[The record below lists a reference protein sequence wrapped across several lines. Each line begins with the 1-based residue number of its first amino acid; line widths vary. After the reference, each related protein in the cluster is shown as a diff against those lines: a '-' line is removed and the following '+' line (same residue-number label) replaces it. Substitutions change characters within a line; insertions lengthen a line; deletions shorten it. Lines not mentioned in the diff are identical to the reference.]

1 MKKIFSLLLVGLTG
15 NVALAQFY
23 GLTEPKRLDAGV
35 NTSAEESAPLLSPSG
50 KEIYFVRTFDDL
62 NEGGIND
69 QDIYVSTLNEKGKW
83 NEAENLEDLNN
94 RDHNAIVAL
103 SADGNTAYV
112 LYANEGKND
121 IGKGIA
127 FSKKT
132 ENGWSKPEKINIPG
146 LSVNG
151 KNVGFTVSS
160 DGNVMIVS
168 YEGPNSLGNEDLY
181 YSMKNGQNW
190 SELKHMVGVN
200 SNGYE
205 ISPFLS
211 ANNDTLYFASNGFG
225 GQGGCDIFYAV
236 KKGDW
241 NDWFSPVNMGEK
253 INSPAFD
260 AYLIKVGPR
269 YYWSSNRN
277 AEDADIY
284 WAETVQPPAL
294 KIAETHQNVTAFQG
308 ADGSIDLSILSGVAP
323 YKVKWSNGMTSE
335 DLSKLKRG
343 MYLVQVTDAIDQQQT
358 LTVEITEPMPTV
370 QKVIRFPEVRYKV
383 NSWEF
388 VNDSTIQSFD
398 SLNRVAALLTE
409 YPGLMLELM
418 SHTDARGDAKKNL
431 TLSMNRA
438 KAVYTYLVEQKG
450 IDPRRLIPV
459 GKGETEPSRMFDPN
473 TNGFVELTEEYIN
486 QFKATDKTTFEKLH
500 QINRRTEGKIIGISF
515 DPTTAAPAPKEY
527 LMPKPK

>member
-15 NVALAQFY
+15 NIAQAQFN
-23 GLTEPKRLDAGV
+23 GMTEPKRLDVGV

-112 LYANEGKND
+112 LFANEGKND

-127 FSKKT
+127 ISKKT
-132 ENGWSKPEKINIPG
+132 ENGWTKPEKINIPG
-146 LSVNG
+146 LDIKN
-151 KNVGFTVSS
+151 KNVGYTVSS
-160 DGNVMIVS
+160 DGNVIIIS
-168 YEGPNSLGNEDLY
+168 YEGANSLGNEDLY
-181 YSMKNGQNW
+181 YSKKEGSNW
-190 SELKHMVGVN
+190 TAPIHMGGIN

-205 ISPFLS
+205 ISPFL
-211 ANNDTLYFASNGFG
+211 NPTNDTLYFASSGFG

-241 NDWFSPVNMGEK
+241 NDWYSPVNMGDK
-253 INSPAFD
+253 INSAAFD
-260 AYLIKVGPR
+260 AYLIKVGQR

-284 WAETVQPPAL
+284 WAETILPPAL
-294 KIAETHQNVTAFQG
+294 KIAETHENVTVFQG
-308 ADGSIDLSILSGVAP
+308 TDGSIDLSITSGVAP
-323 YKVKWSNGMTSE
+323 YKVNWSNGMTTE
-335 DLSKLKRG
+335 DLKKLKRG
-343 MYLVQVTDAIDQQQT
+343 MYLVQVTDAINQQQT
-358 LTVEITEPMPTV
+358 LMVEITEPQPTV
-370 QKVIRFPEVRYKV
+370 QKVIQFPEVRYKV

-388 VNDSTIQSFD
+388 VNDSTIQSYD
-398 SLNRVAALLTE
+398 SLNKVASLLTE
-409 YPGLMLELM
+409 YPGLMLELL

-431 TLSMNRA
+431 LLSMNRA

-459 GKGETEPSRMFDPN
+459 GKGETEPARIMDPA
-473 TNGFVELTEEYIN
+473 TNGFIELSEAYIN
-486 QFKATDKTTFEKLH
+486 QFKTIDKTKFENLH
-500 QINRRTEGKIIGISF
+500 QINRRTEGKIIGIAF
-515 DPTTAAPAPKEY
+515 DPNTAAPAPKEY
-527 LMPKPK
+527 LLQKPK